1 MVTPDIPAI
10 QTQAL
15 SKIYENGRG
24 CRNITLRIGQGE
36 AFGFL
41 GPNGAGK
48 STFVK
53 TLVGLVRASG
63 GEGTLLGSP
72 IGSLEARR
80 HIGYLPELYRYPE
93 WLSGE
98 EVMKMHAGLLGLRG
112 EEARKRIRAGLDEV
126 GIGKRGSDRVKQYS
140 KGMQQRLGLACAL
153 LGDPAILF
161 LDEPSS
167 AMDPVGRREVRE
179 LLLELKKRGKTLFL
193 NSHLMED
200 VEAVCDRMALMLN
213 GDMIRSG
220 TVGEMLK
227 VKVRWRFK
235 VGGFSPVLLDWLREA
250 SGLPVSAEQTEHAE
264 EMSWEAPTWLEA
276 ELEHEEQAGLLN
288 MLIVEQGMTLYE
300 SSIHQEKL
308 EDWFLEAV
316 SGRDQ
321 RGEQQ

>member
-1 MVTPDIPAI
+1 MNSVIPAI
-10 QTQAL
+10 HTQAL
-15 SKIYENGRG
+15 SKIYDNGRG
-24 CRNITLRIGQGE
+24 CRNITLTVGQGE

-53 TLVGLVRASG
+53 TLVGLVAASG
-63 GEGTLLGSP
+63 GSGSLLGHP
-72 IGSLEARR
+72 IDSLEARK

-98 EVMKMHAGLLGLRG
+98 EVMKFHAGLLGIKGG
-112 EEARKRIRAGLDEV
+112 EAKRRIRERLDEV

-153 LGDPAILF
+153 LGDPKLLF

-179 LLLELKKRGKTLFL
+179 LLLELKKRGTTLFL

-200 VEAVCDRMALMLN
+200 VETVCDRMSLMLN

-220 TVGEMLK
+220 SVEDVLK
-227 VKVRWRFK
+227 TKVRWRFK
-235 VGGFSPVLLDWLREA
+235 VGGFSPLILDWLREE
-250 SGLPVSAEQTEHAE
+250 SGLSIALADPAHDAEAAWDMPV
-264 EMSWEAPTWLEA
+264 WLEA
-276 ELEHEEQAGLLN
+276 DVSDENQAGLLN
-288 MLIVEQGMTLYE
+288 MLLIEQGMTLYE
-300 SSIHQEKL
+300 SSMQKEKL
-308 EDWFLEAV
+308 EDWFVETV

-321 RGEQQ
+321 RGERG

>member
-1 MVTPDIPAI
+1 VNSVIPAI
-10 QTQAL
+10 HTQAL
-15 SKIYENGRG
+15 SKIYDNGRG
-24 CRNITLRIGQGE
+24 CRNITLTVGQGE

-53 TLVGLVRASG
+53 TLVGLVHASG
-63 GEGTLLGSP
+63 GSGSLLGHP
-72 IGSLEARR
+72 IDSLEARK

-98 EVMKMHAGLLGLRG
+98 EVMKFHAGLLGIKGG
-112 EEARKRIRAGLDEV
+112 EAKRRIRERLDEV

-153 LGDPAILF
+153 LGDPKLLF

-179 LLLELKKRGKTLFL
+179 LLLELKKRGTTLFL

-200 VEAVCDRMALMLN
+200 VETVCDRMSLMLN

-220 TVGEMLK
+220 SVEDVLK
-227 VKVRWRFK
+227 TKVRWRFK
-235 VGGFSPVLLDWLREA
+235 VGGFSPLILDWLREE
-250 SGLPVSAEQTEHAE
+250 SGLSIALVDPAHDAEAAWDMPV
-264 EMSWEAPTWLEA
+264 WLEA
-276 ELEHEEQAGLLN
+276 DVSDENQAGLLN
-288 MLIVEQGMTLYE
+288 MLLIEQGMTLYE
-300 SSIHQEKL
+300 SSMQKEKL
-308 EDWFLEAV
+308 EDWFVETV

-321 RGEQQ
+321 RGERG

>member
-1 MVTPDIPAI
+1 MTPAI
-10 QTQAL
+10 QTHEL
-15 SKIYENGRG
+15 SKIYDNGRG
-24 CRNITLRIGQGE
+24 CRNITLTIGQGE

-53 TLVGLVRASG
+53 TLVGLVKPSG
-63 GEGTLLGSP
+63 GAGSLLGHP
-72 IGSLEARR
+72 IGSLEARQR
-80 HIGYLPELYRYPE
+80 IGYLPELYRYPE

-98 EVMKMHAGLLGLRG
+98 EVMKMHAGLLGIKG
-112 EEARKRIRAGLDEV
+112 EEAQKRIRNGLDEV
-126 GIGKRGSDRVKQYS
+126 GIGRRGTDRVKQYS

-153 LGDPAILF
+153 LGDPDILF

-179 LLLELKKRGKTLFL
+179 LLLELKQRGKTLFL

-200 VEAVCDRMALMLN
+200 VETVCDQMALMLN
-213 GDMIRSG
+213 GDMIRGGS
-220 TVGEMLK
+220 VEEMLK

-235 VGGFSPVLLDWLREA
+235 VGGFSPVLLEWLQEE
-250 SGLPVSAEQTEHAE
+250 SGLNIGAAYPEKDSEAEWDAPV
-264 EMSWEAPTWLEA
+264 WLEA
-276 ELEHEEQAGLLN
+276 ELENEDQAGRLN

-300 SSIHQEKL
+300 SAMQREKL
-308 EDWFLEAV
+308 EDWFVQTV

-321 RGEQQ
+321 RGERR